1 MHIISIPKQLSNDT
15 DRRERRVMEIR
26 QLVKVMVAVML
37 FIVLSY
43 MCSVPIT
50 ILLVIFWIII
60 ILREKD

>member
-1 MHIISIPKQLSNDT
+1 
-15 DRRERRVMEIR
+15 MEIR

-50 ILLVIFWIII
+50 ILLVIFWITI